1 MNRSLLALLIA
12 AALPVR
18 STENKNQKKYRLP
31 TSSFT
36 RPPPSS
42 YFQPI
47 FFILSHILMGR
58 RSFKVVA
65 LSKSGCASNCPI
77 YLALRVRGQLRSRV
91 HKGRRAT
98 RRRHSRNLGR
108 AISAPLSPSCVSVAF
123 NLYSGIFIERPLLPA
138 EKLAPTLFVNNVS
151 YSDGAAAASIRR
163 AAFFAPSPL
172 PTHVDVRGNHTS
184 DFALRFR
191 ITHPAHAAAASP
203 GIILPIHIMVICQRV
218 IRRGPISPRINLP
231 LPLNIQWAEY
241 LFPQSYTESESQ
253 RRR

>member
-1 MNRSLLALLIA
+1 
-12 AALPVR
+12 
-18 STENKNQKKYRLP
+18 
-31 TSSFT
+31 
-36 RPPPSS
+36 
-42 YFQPI
+42 
-47 FFILSHILMGR
+47 MG

-77 YLALRVRGQLRSRV
+77 YLALRVRGHLRSRV
-91 HKGRRAT
+91 PHRRRAT

-108 AISAPLSPSCVSVAF
+108 AISAPLSVVCVGRFQSVFWNFHRAPSS
-123 NLYSGIFIERPLLPA
+123 LPA

-151 YSDGAAAASIRR
+151 YSDGGGGIDSTRR
-163 AAFFAPSPL
+163 ILRPFLSL
-172 PTHVDVRGNHTS
+172 PTHVDVRVNHTS

-191 ITHPAHAAAASP
+191 ITHPAHAAASP

-218 IRRGPISPRINLP
+218 IRRGLISPRINLP

-241 LFPQSYTESESQ
+241 LFPQSSESQ